1 MIRRKISRSCP
12 SFENRPIFDFR
23 DLELLQIFLGQILV
37 SRNIELQSVEKRIFE
52 PRTYRRVRTQT
63 LFREAHGRLRGS
75 AGLTHLRLAENPKIE
90 SKK

>member
-1 MIRRKISRSCP
+1 MICP
-12 SFENRPIFDFR
+12 MCEDRPIFW